1 MKTSETKFESYDAT
15 TSRFDKLSRNQIVT
29 VAPLV
34 FYTKGNRPTNEMSG
48 NLHSDKPPPPIL
60 VSKNRHLAIFC
71 LRKFSVAP

>member
-48 NLHSDKPPPPIL
+48 NLHSDQSHHQFWL
-60 VSKNRHLAIFC
+60 VKNH
-71 LRKFSVAP
+71 PNG

>member
-48 NLHSDKPPPPIL
+48 NYTF
-60 VSKNRHLAIFC
+60 R
-71 LRKFSVAP
+71 